1 MRKFHPCSVPLGVF
15 FALVFLFGST
25 ALAQITSLQG
35 RLTDPTGG
43 VLPGSEVT
51 VTNLA
56 TGVQRTTITDELGR
70 YLFPQL
76 APGRYDIR
84 AALSGFKTAVISNVN
99 LLVDT
104 PATVDI
110 RLELGEISDVIT
122 VATTRTTVKNV
133 ADSSIGTAI
142 SGEQIV
148 TLPLNTRNVVDLL
161 SVQPGVTQTGE
172 VSGAR
177 RDQSNLTLDGID
189 VNEQQTGQAFTPVLR
204 VTPDSVQEFRVTVS
218 NPTAIHGRSSGAQV
232 SLVTR
237 SGTNEFH
244 GSLYHFH
251 RNTVTAANNF
261 FNNRS
266 GVDRPVLLRNL
277 FGGSLGGPIARDR
290 AFFFFNYE
298 GRRDRSQ
305 ETVLRVV
312 PLPNLGQGI
321 IRHHNRAGD
330 LVSVGPDEIAA
341 LYPETGGV
349 NPSAQLVLGEAAA
362 RYPANDDGTGDQL
375 NTGGFRFNSFVPLN
389 ENTYTAKLDFNLT
402 DTQQLFVRGNYQWDA
417 QDFVGAF
424 PDTPEPS
431 LWSHPAGVAVG
442 HTWSVTPTVINT
454 FRYGFTRQ
462 AFSFFGDSEEN
473 AISFR
478 FVFAPRLFN
487 RTLKRTTPVHNFT
500 NDTSW
505 IRGNHTVQF
514 GTNIRLIDNNRE
526 SFGSSFDA
534 AVMNPSFYAGSG
546 NVLDVVGDLA
556 SGERD
561 IWRNAATSLLG
572 RYSQFS
578 GRFHFDVTGAPLPL
592 GSPTIRSFATEEYE
606 LYIEDNW
613 QVARDLTLNLGLR
626 YGVSTPVHETS
637 GFQVTPTTPLGEF
650 FDRRVGGALSGQ
662 PFNDPITLDLAG
674 PFHNRPGFYP
684 TDRNN
689 FSPRVSAAW
698 SPHFRNGFL
707 RTLFGGEGESVFRG
721 GYAAMYDRIG
731 SALAVS
737 FDLNNVLGFVSE
749 QTTPANTFNVTS
761 FLGPSFTGFDQEIR
775 PLVGPAGLTV
785 PESLQFPLSH
795 PSDGGRRIENS
806 LDSALTTPIN
816 HSWNFSIGREFR
828 GGLFVEASYLGRA
841 ARNLLA
847 NRDVTHPN
855 NFVDPVSGMDW
866 VTAARQL
873 ADHRLADVPLEEVP
887 NIAFFENL
895 YPDFTFIFGGTPTQ
909 NVYGLVARDGFDIL
923 DWTFIQDILDR
934 LGGAGRLFFHPQ
946 YGALNTL
953 GTMAESDYHAFSFT
967 VRERM
972 RENLTFDFNYTWSKS
987 MDWSSGSGLDG
998 GISDSGGSFAEILN
1012 PLTPD
1017 ATRSVSDFDIQHIIN
1032 SSWLWTLPF
1041 GHGQRFLADSHGAVD
1056 AVLGGWSLNGVF
1068 RWNSGLT
1075 QNGPFEAS
1083 RWATNWN
1090 VPSRNARLR
1099 DPNPD
1104 PNKGVDG
1111 RPPNFFSDPLF
1122 AYQSFRDAFA
1132 GEVGDRNPFR
1142 TQSFV
1147 TIDFGLYK
1155 SFQMPYS
1162 EGHRLT
1168 FRWEVFNA
1176 TNTQRL
1182 GRVAGGDRLSWG
1194 TDPDPQIGTPAPT
1207 FGNITAI
1214 HPFGRPREMQFGLRY
1229 DF

>member
-1 MRKFHPCSVPLGVF
+1 MLRKLQPTLMLAIVLSLICWAGSPLM
-15 FALVFLFGST
+15 AQTT
-25 ALAQITSLQG
+25 AISGTV
-35 RLTDPTGG
+35 TDQTGG
-43 VLPGSEVT
+43 IVPGLEVT
-51 VTNLA
+51 MVHLA
-56 TGVQRTTITDELGR
+56 TGNQRTTVTDDQGR
-70 YLFPQL
+70 YSFAQV
-76 APGRYDIR
+76 APGRYDLR
-84 AALSGFKTAVISNVN
+84 AELVGFKTALIPNVN
-99 LLVDT
+99 LLVDS

-110 RLELGEISDVIT
+110 QLELGEVTEVVT
-122 VATTRTTVKNV
+122 VAGTRVSVKNTV
-133 ADSSIGTAI
+133 DSSIGTAM

-148 TLPLNTRNVVDLL
+148 SLPLNQRNVARLL
-161 SVQPGVTQTGE
+161 SVQPGVTPDGE
-172 VSGAR
+172 VSGSR

-189 VNEQQTGQAFTPVLR
+189 VNEQQSGQAFTPVLR
-204 VTPDSVQEFRVTVS
+204 VTPDSIQEFRVTVS
-218 NPTAIHGRSSGAQV
+218 NPTATQGRSSGAQV

-251 RNTVTAANNF
+251 RNTRHAANDF

-266 GVDRPVLLRNL
+266 DIDRPKLLRNL
-277 FGGSLGGPIARDR
+277 FGGSIGGPISRDR

-298 GRRDRSQ
+298 GRRDRS
-305 ETVLRVV
+305 EATALREV
-312 PLPNLGQGI
+312 PLAHLGQGI
-321 IRHHNRAGD
+321 FRYNNTAGD
-330 LVSVGPDEIAA
+330 LVSVGPAEIAA

-349 NPSAQLVLGEAAA
+349 NPAAQAVLGDAAA

-375 NTGGFRFNSFVPLN
+375 NTGGFRFNAPIPLN
-389 ENTYTAKLDFNLT
+389 ENTFTAKMDFNLT
-402 DTQQLFVRGNYQWDA
+402 GTQQMFVRGNYQWDH
-417 QDFVGAF
+417 QGFISRF

-442 HTWSVTPTVINT
+442 HSWSVTPTFINT
-454 FRYGFTRQ
+454 FRYGLTRQ
-462 AFSFFGDSEEN
+462 AFSSQGDSADN
-473 AISFR
+473 LISFR
-478 FVFAPRLFN
+478 FVFQPRTFS
-487 RTLKRTTPVHNFT
+487 RTLSRTTPVHNFT

-526 SFGSSFDA
+526 SFANSFDTA
-534 AVMNPSFYAGSG
+534 IMNPSFYANSG
-546 NVLDVVGDLA
+546 GVLDVIDDFA
-556 SGERD
+556 SGQRD
-561 IWRNAATSLLG
+561 VIRNAATALLG
-572 RYSQFS
+572 RYTQFS
-578 GRFHFDVTGAPLPL
+578 GRFQFDVGGSLMPSGAPTLR
-592 GSPTIRSFATEEYE
+592 TFATDEYE

-613 QVARDLTLNLGLR
+613 QVARNLTLNLGLR
-626 YGVSTPVHETS
+626 YGVSTPVHETG
-637 GFQVTPTTPLGEF
+637 GFQVAPTTPLGEF
-650 FDRRVGGALSGQ
+650 FDRRVAGAMAGQ
-662 PFNDPITLDLAG
+662 AFNDPITLDLAG

-698 SPHFRNGFL
+698 SPHFDNGFL
-707 RTLFGGEGESVFRG
+707 RTLFGGRGESVFRG

-737 FDLNNVLGFVSE
+737 FDLGNVLGFVTE
-749 QTTPANTFNVTS
+749 QTTPANTFDVSS
-761 FLGPSFTGFDQEIR
+761 FLGPNFTGFNQDIR
-775 PLVGPAGLTV
+775 PLLVPAGLTI

-816 HSWNFSIGREFR
+816 HSWNFSVGREFQ
-828 GGLFVEASYLGRA
+828 GGLFLEASYLGRA

-847 NRDVTHPN
+847 NRDVMHPN
-855 NFVDPVSGMDW
+855 NIVDPASGMDW
-866 VTAARQL
+866 YTAARQL
-873 ADHRLADVPLEEVP
+873 AEHRLADTPIDQIP
-887 NIAFFENL
+887 NIPFFENL
-895 YPDFTFIFGGTPTQ
+895 YPEFTFFFGGTPTQ
-909 NVYGLVARDGFDIL
+909 NAFGLVARDGFDIL

-934 LGGAGRLFFHPQ
+934 FGDQGHLFFHPQ

-972 RENLTFDFNYTWSKS
+972 RENLTFDVNYTWSKS
-987 MDWSSGSGLDG
+987 MDWASGSGLGG
-998 GISDSGGSFAEILN
+998 GISDSGGVFAEILN

-1032 SSWLWTLPF
+1032 SSWLLTLPF
-1041 GHGQRFLADSHGAVD
+1041 GHGQKYLSGSHGAVD
-1056 AVLGGWSLNGVF
+1056 AILGGWSLNGVF
-1068 RWNSGLT
+1068 RWNSGLAQT
-1075 QNGPFEAS
+1075 GPFEAS

-1090 VPSRNARLR
+1090 FPSNAVRIR
-1099 DPNPD
+1099 DPRPD

-1111 RPPNFFSDPLF
+1111 RAPNFFSDPEF

-1132 GEVGDRNPFR
+1132 GEVGDRNTYRSP
-1142 TQSFV
+1142 SFV
-1147 TIDFGLYK
+1147 TVDFGLFK
-1155 SFQMPYS
+1155 SFRMPYS
-1162 EGHRLT
+1162 EGHRVT

-1182 GRVAGGDRLSWG
+1182 GRWTGDRSSFA
-1194 TDPDPQIGTPAPT
+1194 TAPDPQIGTPAPT

-1214 HPFGRPREMQFGLRY
+1214 HTFARPREMQFGLRY